1 MMNPYQH
8 KRIKTDKDRR
18 LVDLFLHQNPAN
30 RWLTIEDVAC
40 WVNETN
46 KPSQDQQN
54 TCSTN
59 CFSILGM
66 SGTSE
71 VKQAFLEQSVIEA
84 KGERVFA
91 FRLKEIEIQA
101 PVSKVIV
108 MSVEGRMN
116 DVLDQARVKA
126 EAKAEQEQRV
136 AEIVK
141 QHAEYVE
148 LLDLI
153 DEF

>member
-1 MMNPYQH
+1 
-8 KRIKTDKDRR
+8 
-18 LVDLFLHQNPAN
+18 
-30 RWLTIEDVAC
+30 
-40 WVNETN
+40 
-46 KPSQDQQN
+46 
-54 TCSTN
+54 
-59 CFSILGM
+59 M

-126 EAKAEQEQRV
+126 KAKAEEEQRV

-141 QHAEYVE
+141 QHAEYFE
-148 LLDLI
+148 LL
-153 DEF
+153 